1 MTDYKYVTYYLGA
14 GASAN
19 SLPCVN
25 QLPERIEKIK
35 NKVTDALFSTDII
48 VGFPGETEEDF
59 EETLDVVR
67 KVNFEQIF
75 MFIYSMREG
84 TVAAERKDQIP
95 EDDARD
101 ESKVGG
107 VSDKNDDKGI
117 DETLGEYDAEVGEA
131 EINENEEIVEVDGLK
146 AVRAEDGVE
155 ELTVEGVMENSFLRY
170 SMSVLIDRALPDV
183 RDGLKPVNRR
193 ILYAMEKNGWK
204 APHATVKSA
213 RIVGEVMGKYHPH
226 GDSSIYDAMVNWNIE
241 LSDWNK

>member
-1 MTDYKYVTYYLGA
+1 MAD
-14 GASAN
+14 
-19 SLPCVN
+19 
-25 QLPERIEKIK
+25 K
-35 NKVTDALFSTDII
+35 NK
-48 VGFPGETEEDF
+48 
-59 EETLDVVR
+59 
-67 KVNFEQIF
+67 
-75 MFIYSMREG
+75 
-84 TVAAERKDQIP
+84 KDQIP

-117 DETLGEYDAEVGEA
+117 DETLGEYGAEVGEA

-226 GDSSIYDAMVNWNIE
+226 GDSSIYDAMVNLAQSWKMPWWKVRVTLVRWMAMSQLLRVIPR
-241 LSDWNK
+241 LVWTKLVASFCRISIKIQ